1 MAFSQ
6 PGADGTRRRRKKW
19 SPIPGVA
26 ESLRERLSTLPQTP
40 QCPSSKETRSDREGP
55 GAAPSHAWFLPLSG
69 SAIPCHIEAKGG
81 HITAS
86 KQSNDAPRKAMADVT
101 NGPVNCNGKT
111 TLAVEAK
118 TCSRSSRS
126 DVLRAAVMVIRQQQ
140 EHRSSHATGKG
151 AAPGKVH
158 SPRSQ
163 ALTDLSLGT
172 AQLQEQAAR
181 AAALALQHLLACDSL
196 VDCVSNLNRA
206 AQALQEDDAAVA
218 CTAFGQ
224 LQAAQAQWE
233 LQLSQ
238 ALLDTAGHQHSWHCA
253 STTAQSSGLSYPT
266 PPAPCHHP
274 SQESSNKV
282 EGSSRSPGAQEPP
295 SPATSEGSL
304 GRRLRNNI
312 AWEPESW
319 SEEEAEQR
327 VQGTNMQQQQQPTRL
342 GFGSCSL
349 RNGRALID
357 LALLLMLD
365 AAGALPYSPV
375 TRHHLRLHRLSK
387 GAAPPYTLQLGPAT
401 SGTAG
406 SNSWAGV
413 PPPDYTALPFS
424 GRTHPPTAAGPHTT
438 AAMAAGLAG
447 PPAMTPDSWLQPHLL
462 ASQRQ
467 LGQLVDAVYS
477 EWLLQRV
484 LPAAE
489 LAVSAGGSSAAG
501 SIDQAG
507 CRLLLRCLMGGQDWV
522 TGQLGTPHSAHP
534 PAQPQRHAD
543 SAPPHSQELSQAA
556 SLPLQPDAGSQACVQ
571 NLVLDQSRLGEA
583 QLQALKARLQSLFLD
598 LGAQL
603 YTLPSAG
610 GAAAAAA
617 GTASMAP
624 AGGPA
629 PATLIAVAPASM
641 ARYMRRLGN
650 MIETEHH
657 RPSSSSSRGVV
668 KRPHHAPYALAASPK
683 PLPPRIVLCFIAR
696 DH

>member
-40 QCPSSKETRSDREGP
+40 QCPSSQETRSDREGP

-69 SAIPCHIEAKGG
+69 SATPCHIEAKGG

-86 KQSNDAPRKAMADVT
+86 KQSNDRKAMADVT
-101 NGPVNCNGKT
+101 NGPVHCNGKT
-111 TLAVEAK
+111 TFAVEAK
-118 TCSRSSRS
+118 TSSRSSRS

-172 AQLQEQAAR
+172 AQLQEQAAH
-181 AAALALQHLLACDSL
+181 AAALALQRLLACDSL
-196 VDCVSNLNRA
+196 VDCVSNLSQA
-206 AQALQEDDAAVA
+206 AQALQEDDAAAA

-274 SQESSNKV
+274 SQESGNKV

-304 GRRLRNNI
+304 GRRSGHPRRFRLRNNI

-327 VQGTNMQQQQQPTRL
+327 VQGTNTQQQQQQPTRWQQP
-342 GFGSCSL
+342 CTATASL
-349 RNGRALID
+349 CGPGPYPP
-357 LALLLMLD
+357 
-365 AAGALPYSPV
+365 AGALPYSPV
-375 TRHHLRLHRLSK
+375 TRHHVRLHRLAK
-387 GAAPPYTLQLGPAT
+387 GAAPPYPLQLGPAT

-406 SNSWAGV
+406 NNSWAGV
-413 PPPDYTALPFS
+413 PPPDHTALPLS
-424 GRTHPPTAAGPHTT
+424 GRTHPPTAAGPHVT

-507 CRLLLRCLMGGQDWV
+507 CRLLLRCLMGSQDWV
-522 TGQLGTPHSAHP
+522 TGQLGAPHSAHP

-556 SLPLQPDAGSQACVQ
+556 TLPLQPDTGSQACVQ
-571 NLVLDQSRLGEA
+571 NQSRLGEA

-624 AGGPA
+624 AAGPA
-629 PATLIAVAPASM
+629 PATLVAVAPASM
-641 ARYMRRLGN
+641 ARYMR
-650 MIETEHH
+650 
-657 RPSSSSSRGVV
+657 
-668 KRPHHAPYALAASPK
+668 
-683 PLPPRIVLCFIAR
+683 
-696 DH
+696 

>member
-40 QCPSSKETRSDREGP
+40 QCPSSQETRSDREGP

-69 SAIPCHIEAKGG
+69 SATPCHIEAKGG

-86 KQSNDAPRKAMADVT
+86 KQSNDRKAMADVT
-101 NGPVNCNGKT
+101 NGPVHCNGKAT
-111 TLAVEAK
+111 FAVEAK
-118 TCSRSSRS
+118 TSSR
-126 DVLRAAVMVIRQQQ
+126 
-140 EHRSSHATGKG
+140 
-151 AAPGKVH
+151 
-158 SPRSQ
+158 
-163 ALTDLSLGT
+163 
-172 AQLQEQAAR
+172 
-181 AAALALQHLLACDSL
+181 L
-196 VDCVSNLNRA
+196 VDCVSNLSRA
-206 AQALQEDDAAVA
+206 AQALQEDDAAAA

-274 SQESSNKV
+274 SQESGNKV

-319 SEEEAEQR
+319 SEEEAEQK
-327 VQGTNMQQQQQPTRL
+327 VQGTNTQQQQQQPTRWQQP
-342 GFGSCSL
+342 CAATASL
-349 RNGRALID
+349 CGPGPHPP
-357 LALLLMLD
+357 
-365 AAGALPYSPV
+365 AGALPYSPV
-375 TRHHLRLHRLSK
+375 TRHHVRLHRLAK
-387 GAAPPYTLQLGPAT
+387 GAAPPYPLQLGPAT

-413 PPPDYTALPFS
+413 PPPDHTALPLS
-424 GRTHPPTAAGPHTT
+424 GRTHPPTAAGPHVT

-447 PPAMTPDSWLQPHLL
+447 PPAMTPDSWLQPQLL

-467 LGQLVDAVYS
+467 LGQLVDTVYS

-522 TGQLGTPHSAHP
+522 TGQLGAPHSAHP

-556 SLPLQPDAGSQACVQ
+556 TLPLQPDAGSQACVQ

-624 AGGPA
+624 AAGPA
-629 PATLIAVAPASM
+629 PATLGAVAPASM
-641 ARYMRRLGN
+641 ARYMR
-650 MIETEHH
+650 
-657 RPSSSSSRGVV
+657 
-668 KRPHHAPYALAASPK
+668 
-683 PLPPRIVLCFIAR
+683 
-696 DH
+696 